1 MKTFLIIMT
10 VVCIA
15 TFMGLVVAAIAAKLH
30 QYSGNRA
37 KFRFSLAFMD
47 ITFFFL
53 CISALAVFDG
63 GKHLAFAH
71 LTQFLLS
78 LYLIFYRS
86 NKWERKA

>member
-10 VVCIA
+10 VICIA
-15 TFMGLVVAAIAAKLH
+15 TFMGLFMAALAAKLH
-30 QYSGNRA
+30 QFSGSLT

-47 ITFFFL
+47 ISFFFL
-53 CISALAVFDG
+53 CISALTVLDG
-63 GKHLAFAH
+63 GKYLAFAH

-78 LYLIFYRS
+78 LYLILYRS

>member
-1 MKTFLIIMT
+1 MKTFLSIM
-10 VVCIA
+10 VLICIS

-30 QYSGNRA
+30 QYSGSLA

-63 GKHLAFAH
+63 GKYLAFAH

>member
-15 TFMGLVVAAIAAKLH
+15 TFLGLVMAGLAAKLH
-30 QYSGNRA
+30 QYSGSLA

-63 GKHLAFAH
+63 GKYLAFAH

-86 NKWERKA
+86 NKWERSQ

>member
-10 VVCIA
+10 VVCVA
-15 TFMGLVVAAIAAKLH
+15 TFLGLVMAALAAKLH
-30 QYSGNRA
+30 QFSGNRA

-63 GKHLAFAH
+63 GKYLAFAH

>member
-10 VVCIA
+10 VICIS
-15 TFMGLVVAAIAAKLH
+15 TFLGLVMAALAAKLH
-30 QYSGNRA
+30 QFSGNRA

-63 GKHLAFAH
+63 GKYLAFAH

>member
-30 QYSGNRA
+30 QYLGNRA

-63 GKHLAFAH
+63 GKYLAFAH

>member
-15 TFMGLVVAAIAAKLH
+15 TFLGLVMAAFAAKLY
-30 QYSGNRA
+30 QYSGSLA

-63 GKHLAFAH
+63 GKYLAFAH

-86 NKWERKA
+86 NKWERSQ

>member
-10 VVCIA
+10 VVCVA
-15 TFMGLVVAAIAAKLH
+15 TFLGLVMAALAAKLH

-53 CISALAVFDG
+53 CVLTLIVLGG
-63 GKHLAFAH
+63 GKYLAFSHGILFMLA
-71 LTQFLLS
+71 
-78 LYLIFYRS
+78 LYLIFYRFK
-86 NKWERKA
+86 KWERKA

>member
-15 TFMGLVVAAIAAKLH
+15 TFLGLVMAALAAKLH
-30 QYSGNRA
+30 QFSGNRA

-53 CISALAVFDG
+53 CVSALIVFDG
-63 GKHLAFAH
+63 GKYLAFAH

>member
-15 TFMGLVVAAIAAKLH
+15 TFLGLVMAALAAKLH
-30 QYSGNRA
+30 QYSGSLA

-63 GKHLAFAH
+63 GKYLAFAH

-86 NKWERKA
+86 NKWERSQ

>member
-15 TFMGLVVAAIAAKLH
+15 TFLGLVMAALTAKLH
-30 QYSGNRA
+30 QYSGSLA

-63 GKHLAFAH
+63 GKYLAFAH

-86 NKWERKA
+86 NKWERSQ

>member
-15 TFMGLVVAAIAAKLH
+15 TFLGLVMAALAAKLH
-30 QYSGNRA
+30 QYSGSLA

-63 GKHLAFAH
+63 GKYLAFAH